1 MSKTALLRDS
11 YVKRLGRFCD
21 GFLGIS
27 GECRFYGVGG
37 MRADSV
43 IQRVLCELMD
53 FHPETVFVC
62 LGGNDISVNSSP
74 RQTFEDIVNVVSIL
88 SENGHKNVYISEIIT
103 RGQFSKPPGLTKE
116 IFDKKGKVINKQL
129 RKKYGRFFVTFSDIH
144 FPEHYDADKVH
155 LNTKGTGKVP
165 GMKKFQ
171 CRFSRVLCRH

>member
-1 MSKTALLRDS
+1 M
-11 YVKRLGRFCD
+11 
-21 GFLGIS
+21 
-27 GECRFYGVGG
+27 
-37 MRADSV
+37 
-43 IQRVLCELMD
+43 
-53 FHPETVFVC
+53 
-62 LGGNDISVNSSP
+62 
-74 RQTFEDIVNVVSIL
+74 SIL

-103 RGQFSKPPGLTKE
+103 RGQLSKPPGLTKE